1 MDPVSNSTLAV
12 FDVIDEVVAP
22 IRAEVPER
30 PSVMEFFDPQ
40 FQVPAC
46 LDAFEEATCA
56 SPHDRNLVAEV
67 EEYLR
72 FVTGMSALGLAP
84 GEQVTPEAIGLYQA
98 LRGGFIRSVVTG
110 VFAELR
116 EPGEMR
122 FFGDEDFTTVL
133 SKAGDQARLRA
144 GFLSTLPG
152 WVFDGLPEREA
163 EPGEIV
169 VIQADEH
176 GRIEPDQHEALA
188 AMRAVVARP
197 RFGTVLVDLTVR
209 DAVCAEYPHGA
220 FGLVDNDLGRYL
232 FSASLDGDRR
242 WTIWVVPG
250 HPLARRA
257 LDRGVGE
264 ASCVS

>member
-40 FQVPAC
+40 FEIPAC
-46 LDAFEEATCA
+46 LEQRPE
-56 SPHDRNLVAEV
+56 PRDRDLAAEV

-72 FVTGMSALGLAP
+72 FVAGMSVLGLAP
-84 GEQVTPEAIGLYQA
+84 DGRVTPEAIGLYRA
-98 LRGGFIRSVVTG
+98 LRGGFVRGVVTG
-110 VFAELR
+110 VFAERR
-116 EPGEMR
+116 EPWEVR

-133 SKAGDQARLRA
+133 NKAGDQARLRA

-152 WVFDGLPEREA
+152 WVFDGLPECEPG
-163 EPGEIV
+163 PGEIV

-176 GRIEPDQHEALA
+176 GLIEPDQLEALS
-188 AMRAVVARP
+188 AMRAAIARP
-197 RFGTVLVDLTVR
+197 RLGTVLVDLTVR

-242 WTIWVVPG
+242 WTIWWCPANRSHAERWIAESV
-250 HPLARRA
+250 RRHA
-257 LDRGVGE
+257 
-264 ASCVS
+264 